1 MSILRAKTL
10 DLKETSPLTKERKE
24 NSIQNE
30 KEALENKVF
39 LHSYPRRLVLEMT
52 NACNIHCVMCG
63 RNAAAMFQLLQCAFL
78 FFHVF

>member
-30 KEALENKVF
+30 KEALENKV
-39 LHSYPRRLVLEMT
+39 LLDSYPRRLVL
-52 NACNIHCVMCG
+52 
-63 RNAAAMFQLLQCAFL
+63 
-78 FFHVF
+78 